1 MTEPHVGGLAMRD
14 DVQERL
20 SLRTIVVRYPDGDR
34 QYWLT
39 EETFTAGD
47 ELRRNG
53 HTWVVE
59 DVLGPRRS
67 GGYTTVTLRNRDA
80 ERESA

>member
-1 MTEPHVGGLAMRD
+1 MHD
-14 DVQERL
+14 DVQTRL
-20 SLRTIVVRYPDGDR
+20 SLRTIVVRYPDGDT

-39 EETFTAGD
+39 EETFSAGD

-59 DVLGPRRS
+59 DVLGPSLS
-67 GGYTTVTLRNRDA
+67 GGYPTVTLREKDVG
-80 ERESA
+80 S

>member
-1 MTEPHVGGLAMRD
+1 MHD

-20 SLRTIVVRYPDGDR
+20 SLRTIVVRYPDGDK

-39 EETFTAGD
+39 EEIFSPGD

-53 HTWVVE
+53 HTWLVA

-67 GGYTTVTLRNRDA
+67 GGYPTVKLRARDV
-80 ERESA
+80 ES

>member
-1 MTEPHVGGLAMRD
+1 MHD

-39 EETFTAGD
+39 EETFSAGD

-67 GGYTTVTLRNRDA
+67 GGYTTVTLRDRDA
-80 ERESA
+80 EAKSS

>member
-1 MTEPHVGGLAMRD
+1 MPE
-14 DVQERL
+14 DVHARL
-20 SLRTIVVRYPDGDR
+20 SLRTIVVRYPDGDT

-39 EETFTAGD
+39 EESFSPGD

-59 DVLGPRRS
+59 DVLGPRSS
-67 GGYTTVTLRNRDA
+67 GGYPTVTLRGREV
-80 ERESA
+80 ER

>member
-1 MTEPHVGGLAMRD
+1 MQEH
-14 DVQERL
+14 VQERL
-20 SLRTIVVRYPDGDR
+20 ALRTIVVRYPDGDT

-39 EETFTAGD
+39 EEIFSPGD

-53 HTWVVE
+53 HTWVVD

-67 GGYTTVTLRNRDA
+67 GGYPTVTLRKRDVQ
-80 ERESA
+80 R

>member
-1 MTEPHVGGLAMRD
+1 VVAIHEE
-14 DVQERL
+14 VQERL
-20 SLRTIVVRYPDGDR
+20 SLRTVVVRYPDGDR

-39 EETFTAGD
+39 EEAFSIGD

-53 HTWVVE
+53 QTWVVD

-67 GGYTTVTLRNRDA
+67 GGYTTVTLRDRDA
-80 ERESA
+80 VAESS

>member
-1 MTEPHVGGLAMRD
+1 MPD
-14 DVQERL
+14 DVQARR
-20 SLRTIVVRYPDGDR
+20 SLRTIVVRYPDGDT

-39 EETFTAGD
+39 EETFSAGD

-53 HTWVVE
+53 HTWVVD

-67 GGYTTVTLRNRDA
+67 GGYPTVTLREKDGKD
-80 ERESA
+80 